1 MIREERIETFFSWWE
16 AKTSAVGL
24 ESTNQHG
31 ARTMKW
37 LLKDHGVERPASLPG
52 HIERRL
58 RFALARF
65 GVRIEKLIVF
75 LQDRN
80 GPRGGVDKVCRIL
93 AKVRG
98 CGAIMATVADSD
110 WTTAVDRAT
119 TRIGHTVSR
128 QVGRL
133 RDREPRAS
141 RGVVAGMTPYS
152 GRRSQDGRFSAPRS
166 PPTAAG

>member
-1 MIREERIETFFSWWE
+1 M
-16 AKTSAVGL
+16 
-24 ESTNQHG
+24 Q
-31 ARTMKW
+31 W
-37 LLKDHGVERPASLPG
+37 LLKDHGVDRPASLPG

-65 GVRIEKLIVF
+65 GVRIEKVIVF

-93 AKVRG
+93 TKVRG

-128 QVGRL
+128 QVGRM
-133 RDREPRAS
+133 RDREVRVS
-141 RGVVAGMTPYS
+141 RSLIA
-152 GRRSQDGRFSAPRS
+152 DGRAPARRRNSGYQDAPGGSVSATS
-166 PPTAAG
+166 G